1 MSIFAKLAWI
11 FFKIGLLTVGG
22 GLAMIPII
30 QYEMVRLGWLD
41 NQQFLDIL
49 GIAQM
54 TPGAISV
61 NTATFV
67 GYRIGGIAQ
76 PGSFWMALAGA
87 LIGSVAVCAPSLICV
102 NAFGAFWQRNQGH
115 PWISNVFAV
124 LRPLVTG
131 LVITA
136 AALLV
141 LEALW
146 GGQASDIMTRP
157 RAPDI
162 LPAALVLSAFVL
174 TAFTRL
180 SPVYVLLGGAVV
192 GLLVGL

>member
-1 MSIFAKLAWI
+1 M
-11 FFKIGLLTVGG
+11 
-22 GLAMIPII
+22 
-30 QYEMVRLGWLD
+30 
-41 NQQFLDIL
+41 
-49 GIAQM
+49 
-54 TPGAISV
+54 
-61 NTATFV
+61 
-67 GYRIGGIAQ
+67 
-76 PGSFWMALAGA
+76 
-87 LIGSVAVCAPSLICV
+87 
-102 NAFGAFWQRNQGH
+102 
-115 PWISNVFAV
+115 FAV